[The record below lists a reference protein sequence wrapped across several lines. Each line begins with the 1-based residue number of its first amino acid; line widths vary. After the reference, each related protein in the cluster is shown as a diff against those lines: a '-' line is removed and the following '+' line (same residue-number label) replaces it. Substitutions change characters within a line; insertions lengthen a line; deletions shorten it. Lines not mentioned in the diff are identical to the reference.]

1 VYVKYAFLKI
11 RRKLM
16 KILVINCGSSS
27 LKYQLFDM
35 TDESVL
41 CKGLVERIGIEGSK
55 LTHKVG
61 NEKLVVEEAM
71 KDHTAAIKHVFDAL
85 VHEKFGV
92 VKSLD
97 EVNAIG
103 HRVLHGGDKL
113 TASTIIDENVKAKV
127 REFIKFGPLHNPA
140 NLMGIEACESLV
152 PGKQNVAVFDTAFH
166 QTMPARTFMY
176 AIPYEY
182 YEDYR
187 LRKFGFHG
195 TSHRYVTLRTA
206 ELLKTDKKNLN
217 IITVHLGNGSSI
229 AAIKNGECYDT
240 TMGLTPLEGL
250 VMGTRSGDLD
260 PTVMTFLMNE
270 KGYSADEMNQI
281 LNKKSG
287 VLGVSGL
294 SSDFR
299 DLEEAAEKGNERAQ
313 LALDMFI
320 TRVRRYVGGFMAELG
335 HVDAISFAGG
345 IGENSASMRKLILEN
360 MEEYGII
367 IDDAKNDTREEA
379 VISAD
384 NSRVKVLVVP
394 TNEELMIARDTMNL
408 VK

>member
-1 VYVKYAFLKI
+1 
-11 RRKLM
+11 M
-16 KILVINCGSSS
+16 KVLVINCGSSS

-55 LTHKVG
+55 LTHKVNG
-61 NEKLVVEEAM
+61 EKLVVEEPM
-71 KDHTAAIKHVFDAL
+71 KDHTEAINHVFDAL
-85 VHEKFGV
+85 LDEKYGV
-92 VKSLD
+92 IKSLD
-97 EVNAIG
+97 EVSAIG

-113 TASTIIDENVKAKV
+113 TESCIIDDKVKDKI

-140 NLMGIEACESLV
+140 NLMGIEACEKLA
-152 PGKQNVAVFDTAFH
+152 PGKKNIAVFDTAFH
-166 QTMPARTFMY
+166 QTMPAKTYMY

-195 TSHRYVTLRTA
+195 TSHRYITLRTQQ
-206 ELLKTDKKNLN
+206 LLGKEDIN

-229 AAIKNGECYDT
+229 AAVKNGKCYDT
-240 TMGLTPLEGL
+240 SMGLTPLEGL
-250 VMGTRSGDLD
+250 LMGTRSGDLD

-287 VLGVSGL
+287 VLGVSGI

-299 DLEEAAEKGNERAQ
+299 DLEEEAEKGNDRAQ

-320 TRVRRYVGGFMAELG
+320 ERVKRYIGGYMAELG
-335 HVDAISFAGG
+335 HVDAICFAGG
-345 IGENSASMRKLILEN
+345 IGENSSSMRKDILDTF
-360 MEEYGII
+360 EELGVKL
-367 IDDAKNDTREEA
+367 DLEKNNTREEA
-379 VISAD
+379 LISAD
-384 NSRVKVLVVP
+384 DSKVKVYVVP
-394 TNEELMIARDTMNL
+394 TNEELMIARDTL
-408 VK
+408 DLAK

>member
-1 VYVKYAFLKI
+1 
-11 RRKLM
+11 M
-16 KILVINCGSSS
+16 KVLVINCGSSS

-55 LTHKVG
+55 LTHKVNG
-61 NEKLVVEEAM
+61 EKLVVEEPM
-71 KDHTAAIKHVFDAL
+71 KDHTEAINHVFDAL
-85 VHEKFGV
+85 LDEKYGV
-92 VKSLD
+92 IKSLD
-97 EVNAIG
+97 EVSAIG

-113 TASTIIDENVKAKV
+113 TESCIIDEKVKDKI

-140 NLMGIEACESLV
+140 NLMGIEACEKLA
-152 PGKQNVAVFDTAFH
+152 PGKKNIAVFDTAFH
-166 QTMPARTFMY
+166 QTMPAKTFMY

-195 TSHRYVTLRTA
+195 TSHRYITLRTQQ
-206 ELLKTDKKNLN
+206 LLGKEDIN

-229 AAIKNGECYDT
+229 AAVKNGKCYDT
-240 TMGLTPLEGL
+240 SMGLTPLEGL
-250 VMGTRSGDLD
+250 LMGTRSGDLD

-287 VLGVSGL
+287 VLGVSGI

-299 DLEEAAEKGNERAQ
+299 DLEEEAEKGNDRAQ

-320 TRVRRYVGGFMAELG
+320 ERVKRYIGGYMAELG
-335 HVDAISFAGG
+335 HVDAICFAGG
-345 IGENSASMRKLILEN
+345 IGENSSSMRKDILDTF
-360 MEEYGII
+360 EELGVKL
-367 IDDAKNDTREEA
+367 DLEKNNTREEA
-379 VISAD
+379 LISAD
-384 NSRVKVLVVP
+384 DSKVKVYVVP
-394 TNEELMIARDTMNL
+394 TNEELMIARDTL
-408 VK
+408 DLAK

>member
-1 VYVKYAFLKI
+1 
-11 RRKLM
+11 M
-16 KILVINCGSSS
+16 KVLVINCGSSS

-55 LTHKVG
+55 LTHKVNG
-61 NEKLVVEEAM
+61 EKLVVEEPM
-71 KDHTAAIKHVFDAL
+71 KDHTEAINHVFDAL
-85 VHEKFGV
+85 LDEKYGV
-92 VKSLD
+92 IKNLD
-97 EVNAIG
+97 EVSAIG

-113 TASTIIDENVKAKV
+113 TESCIIDDKVKDKI

-140 NLMGIEACESLV
+140 NLMGIEACEKLA
-152 PGKQNVAVFDTAFH
+152 PGKKNIAVFDTAFH
-166 QTMPARTFMY
+166 QTMPAKTFMY

-195 TSHRYVTLRTA
+195 TSHRYITLRTQQ
-206 ELLKTDKKNLN
+206 LLGKEDIN

-229 AAIKNGECYDT
+229 AAVKNGKCYDT
-240 TMGLTPLEGL
+240 SMGLTPLEGL
-250 VMGTRSGDLD
+250 LMGTRSGDLD

-287 VLGVSGL
+287 VLGVSGI

-299 DLEEAAEKGNERAQ
+299 DLEEEAEKGNDRAQ

-320 TRVRRYVGGFMAELG
+320 ERVKRYIGGYMAELG
-335 HVDAISFAGG
+335 HVDAICFAGG
-345 IGENSASMRKLILEN
+345 IGENSSSMRKDILDTF
-360 MEEYGII
+360 EELGVKL
-367 IDDAKNDTREEA
+367 DLEKNNTREEA
-379 VISAD
+379 LISAD
-384 NSRVKVLVVP
+384 DSKVKVYVVP
-394 TNEELMIARDTMNL
+394 TNEELMIARDTL
-408 VK
+408 ELAK

>member
-1 VYVKYAFLKI
+1 
-11 RRKLM
+11 M

-61 NEKLVVEEAM
+61 SEKLVVEEAM

-85 VHEKFGV
+85 VDEKYGV

-113 TASTIIDENVKAKV
+113 TASCIIDENVKAKV
-127 REFIKFGPLHNPA
+127 KEFIKFGPLHNPA

-152 PGKQNVAVFDTAFH
+152 PGKKNIAVFDTAFH

>member
-1 VYVKYAFLKI
+1 
-11 RRKLM
+11 M
-16 KILVINCGSSS
+16 KVLVINCGSSS

-55 LTHKVG
+55 LTHKVNG
-61 NEKLVVEEAM
+61 EKLVVEEPM
-71 KDHTAAIKHVFDAL
+71 KDHTEAINHVFDAL
-85 VHEKFGV
+85 LDEKYGV
-92 VKSLD
+92 IKSLD
-97 EVNAIG
+97 EVSAIG

-113 TASTIIDENVKAKV
+113 TESCIIDDKVKDKI

-140 NLMGIEACESLV
+140 NLMGIEACEKLA
-152 PGKQNVAVFDTAFH
+152 PGKKNIAVFDTAFH
-166 QTMPARTFMY
+166 QTMPAKTYMY

-195 TSHRYVTLRTA
+195 TSHRYITLRTQQ
-206 ELLKTDKKNLN
+206 LLDKEDIN

-229 AAIKNGECYDT
+229 AAVKDGKCYDT
-240 TMGLTPLEGL
+240 SMGLTPLEGL
-250 VMGTRSGDLD
+250 LMGTRSGDLD

-287 VLGVSGL
+287 VLGVSGI

-299 DLEEAAEKGNERAQ
+299 DLEEEAKKGNDRAQ

-320 TRVRRYVGGFMAELG
+320 ERVKRYIGGYMAELG
-335 HVDAISFAGG
+335 HVDAICFAGG
-345 IGENSASMRKLILEN
+345 IGENSSSMRKDILDTF
-360 MEEYGII
+360 EELGVKL
-367 IDDAKNDTREEA
+367 DLEKNNTREEA
-379 VISAD
+379 LISAD
-384 NSRVKVLVVP
+384 DSKVKVYVVP
-394 TNEELMIARDTMNL
+394 TNEELMIARDTL
-408 VK
+408 DLAK

>member
-1 VYVKYAFLKI
+1 
-11 RRKLM
+11 M
-16 KILVINCGSSS
+16 KVLVINCGSSS

-55 LTHKVG
+55 LTHKVNG
-61 NEKLVVEEAM
+61 EKLVVEEPM
-71 KDHTAAIKHVFDAL
+71 KDHTEAINHVFDAL
-85 VHEKFGV
+85 LDEKYGV
-92 VKSLD
+92 IKSLD
-97 EVNAIG
+97 EVSAIG

-113 TASTIIDENVKAKV
+113 TESCIIDEKVKDKI

-140 NLMGIEACESLV
+140 NLMGIEACEKLA
-152 PGKQNVAVFDTAFH
+152 PGKKNIAVFDTAFH
-166 QTMPARTFMY
+166 QTMPAKTFMY

-195 TSHRYVTLRTA
+195 TSHRYITLRTQQ
-206 ELLKTDKKNLN
+206 LLGKEDIN

-229 AAIKNGECYDT
+229 AAVKDGKCYDT
-240 TMGLTPLEGL
+240 SMGLTPLEGL
-250 VMGTRSGDLD
+250 LMGTRSGDLD

-287 VLGVSGL
+287 VLGVSGI

-299 DLEEAAEKGNERAQ
+299 DLEEEAEKGNDRAQ

-320 TRVRRYVGGFMAELG
+320 ERVKRYIGGYMAELG
-335 HVDAISFAGG
+335 HVDAICFAGG
-345 IGENSASMRKLILEN
+345 IGENSSSMRKDILDTF
-360 MEEYGII
+360 EELGVKL
-367 IDDAKNDTREEA
+367 DLEKNNTREEA
-379 VISAD
+379 LISAD
-384 NSRVKVLVVP
+384 DSKVKVYVVP
-394 TNEELMIARDTMNL
+394 TNEELMIARDTL
-408 VK
+408 DLAK

>member
-1 VYVKYAFLKI
+1 
-11 RRKLM
+11 M
-16 KILVINCGSSS
+16 KVLVINCGSSS

-55 LTHKVG
+55 LTHKVNG
-61 NEKLVVEEAM
+61 EKLVVEEPM
-71 KDHTAAIKHVFDAL
+71 KDHTEAINHVFDSL
-85 VHEKFGV
+85 LDEKYGV
-92 VKSLD
+92 IKSLD
-97 EVNAIG
+97 EVSAIG

-113 TASTIIDENVKAKV
+113 TESCIIDDKVKDKI

-140 NLMGIEACESLV
+140 NLMGIEACEKLA
-152 PGKQNVAVFDTAFH
+152 PGKKNIAVFDTAFH
-166 QTMPARTFMY
+166 QTMPAKTFMY

-195 TSHRYVTLRTA
+195 TSHRYITLRTQQ
-206 ELLKTDKKNLN
+206 LLDKEDIN

-229 AAIKNGECYDT
+229 AAVKDGKCYDT
-240 TMGLTPLEGL
+240 SMGLTPLEGL
-250 VMGTRSGDLD
+250 LMGTRSGDLD

-287 VLGVSGL
+287 VLGVSGI

-299 DLEEAAEKGNERAQ
+299 DLEEEAEKGNDRAQ

-320 TRVRRYVGGFMAELG
+320 ERVKRYIGGYMAELG
-335 HVDAISFAGG
+335 HVDAICFAGG
-345 IGENSASMRKLILEN
+345 IGENSSSMRKDILN
-360 MEEYGII
+360 TFEELGVKL
-367 IDDAKNDTREEA
+367 DLEKNNTREEA
-379 VISAD
+379 LISAD
-384 NSRVKVLVVP
+384 DSKVKVYVVP
-394 TNEELMIARDTMNL
+394 TNEELMIARDTL
-408 VK
+408 DLAK

>member
-1 VYVKYAFLKI
+1 
-11 RRKLM
+11 M
-16 KILVINCGSSS
+16 KVLVINCGSSS

-55 LTHKVG
+55 LTHKVNG
-61 NEKLVVEEAM
+61 GKLVVEEPM
-71 KDHTAAIKHVFDAL
+71 KDHTEAINHVFDAL
-85 VHEKFGV
+85 LDEKYGV
-92 VKSLD
+92 IKSLD
-97 EVNAIG
+97 EVSAIG

-113 TASTIIDENVKAKV
+113 TESCIIDDKVKDKI

-140 NLMGIEACESLV
+140 NLMGIEACEKLA
-152 PGKQNVAVFDTAFH
+152 PGKKNIAVFDTAFH
-166 QTMPARTFMY
+166 QTMPAKTFMY

-195 TSHRYVTLRTA
+195 TSHRYITLRTQQ
-206 ELLKTDKKNLN
+206 LLGKEDIN

-229 AAIKNGECYDT
+229 AAVKNGKCYDT
-240 TMGLTPLEGL
+240 SMGLTPLEGL
-250 VMGTRSGDLD
+250 LMGTRSGDLD

-287 VLGVSGL
+287 VLGVSGI

-299 DLEEAAEKGNERAQ
+299 DLEEEAEKGNDRAQ

-320 TRVRRYVGGFMAELG
+320 ERVKRYIGGYMAELG
-335 HVDAISFAGG
+335 HVDAICFAGG
-345 IGENSASMRKLILEN
+345 IGENSSSMRKDILDTF
-360 MEEYGII
+360 EELGVKL
-367 IDDAKNDTREEA
+367 DLEKNNTREEA
-379 VISAD
+379 LISAD
-384 NSRVKVLVVP
+384 DSKVKVYVVP
-394 TNEELMIARDTMNL
+394 TNEELMIARDTL
-408 VK
+408 ELAK

>member
-1 VYVKYAFLKI
+1 
-11 RRKLM
+11 M
-16 KILVINCGSSS
+16 KVLVINCGSSS

-55 LTHKVG
+55 LTHKVNG
-61 NEKLVVEEAM
+61 EKLVVEEPM
-71 KDHTAAIKHVFDAL
+71 KDHTEAINHVFDAL
-85 VHEKFGV
+85 LDKKYGV
-92 VKSLD
+92 IKSLD
-97 EVNAIG
+97 EVSAIG

-113 TASTIIDENVKAKV
+113 TESCIIDDKVKDKI

-140 NLMGIEACESLV
+140 NLMGIEACEKLA
-152 PGKQNVAVFDTAFH
+152 PGKKNIAVFDTAFH
-166 QTMPARTFMY
+166 QTMPAKTFMY

-195 TSHRYVTLRTA
+195 TSHRYITLRTQQ
-206 ELLKTDKKNLN
+206 LLGKEDIN

-229 AAIKNGECYDT
+229 AAVKNGKCYDT
-240 TMGLTPLEGL
+240 SMGLTPLEGL
-250 VMGTRSGDLD
+250 LMGTRSGDLD

-287 VLGVSGL
+287 VLGVSGI

-299 DLEEAAEKGNERAQ
+299 DLEEEAEKGNDRAQ

-320 TRVRRYVGGFMAELG
+320 ERVKRYIGGYMAELG
-335 HVDAISFAGG
+335 HVDAICFAGG
-345 IGENSASMRKLILEN
+345 IGENSSSMRKDILDTF
-360 MEEYGII
+360 EELGVKLNLE
-367 IDDAKNDTREEA
+367 KNNTREEA
-379 VISAD
+379 LISAD
-384 NSRVKVLVVP
+384 DSKVKVYVVP
-394 TNEELMIARDTMNL
+394 TNEELMIARDTL
-408 VK
+408 ELAK

>member
-1 VYVKYAFLKI
+1 
-11 RRKLM
+11 M
-16 KILVINCGSSS
+16 KVLVINCGSSS

-55 LTHKVG
+55 LTHKVNG
-61 NEKLVVEEAM
+61 EKLVVEEPM
-71 KDHTAAIKHVFDAL
+71 KDHTEAINHVFDAL
-85 VHEKFGV
+85 LDEKYGV
-92 VKSLD
+92 IKSLD
-97 EVNAIG
+97 EVSAIG

-113 TASTIIDENVKAKV
+113 TESCIIDDKVKDKI

-140 NLMGIEACESLV
+140 NLMGIEACEKLA
-152 PGKQNVAVFDTAFH
+152 PGKKNIAVFDTAFH
-166 QTMPARTFMY
+166 QTMPAKTFMY
-176 AIPYEY
+176 AIPYKY

-195 TSHRYVTLRTA
+195 TSHRYITLRTQQ
-206 ELLKTDKKNLN
+206 LLDKEDIN

-229 AAIKNGECYDT
+229 AAVKDGKCYDT
-240 TMGLTPLEGL
+240 SMGLTPLEGL
-250 VMGTRSGDLD
+250 LMGTRSGDLD

-287 VLGVSGL
+287 VLGVSGI

-299 DLEEAAEKGNERAQ
+299 DLEEEAEKGNDRAQ

-320 TRVRRYVGGFMAELG
+320 ERVKRYIGGYMAELG
-335 HVDAISFAGG
+335 HVDAICFAGG
-345 IGENSASMRKLILEN
+345 IGENSSSMRKDILN
-360 MEEYGII
+360 TFEELGVKL
-367 IDDAKNDTREEA
+367 DLEKNNTREEA
-379 VISAD
+379 LISAD
-384 NSRVKVLVVP
+384 DSKVKVYVVP
-394 TNEELMIARDTMNL
+394 TNEELMIARDTL
-408 VK
+408 DLAK

>member
-1 VYVKYAFLKI
+1 
-11 RRKLM
+11 M
-16 KILVINCGSSS
+16 KVLVINCGSSS

-55 LTHKVG
+55 LTHKVNG
-61 NEKLVVEEAM
+61 EKLVVEEPM
-71 KDHTAAIKHVFDAL
+71 KDHTESINHVFDAL
-85 VHEKFGV
+85 LDEKYGV
-92 VKSLD
+92 IKSLD
-97 EVNAIG
+97 EVSAIG

-113 TASTIIDENVKAKV
+113 TESCIIDDKVKDKI

-140 NLMGIEACESLV
+140 NLMGIEACEKLA
-152 PGKQNVAVFDTAFH
+152 PGKKNIAVFDTAFH
-166 QTMPARTFMY
+166 QTMPAKTFMY

-195 TSHRYVTLRTA
+195 TSHRYITLRTQQ
-206 ELLKTDKKNLN
+206 LLDKEDIN

-229 AAIKNGECYDT
+229 AAVKDGKCYDT
-240 TMGLTPLEGL
+240 SMGLTPLEGL
-250 VMGTRSGDLD
+250 LMGTRSGDLD

-287 VLGVSGL
+287 VLGVSGI

-299 DLEEAAEKGNERAQ
+299 DLEEEAEKGNDRAQ

-320 TRVRRYVGGFMAELG
+320 ERVKRYIGGYMAELG
-335 HVDAISFAGG
+335 HVDAICFAGG
-345 IGENSASMRKLILEN
+345 IGENSSSMRKDILDTF
-360 MEEYGII
+360 EELGVKL
-367 IDDAKNDTREEA
+367 DLEKNNTREEA
-379 VISAD
+379 LISAD
-384 NSRVKVLVVP
+384 DSKVKVYVVP
-394 TNEELMIARDTMNL
+394 TNEELMIARDTL
-408 VK
+408 DLAK

>member
-1 VYVKYAFLKI
+1 MYVKYAFLKI

-61 NEKLVVEEAM
+61 SEKLVVEEAM

-113 TASTIIDENVKAKV
+113 TASCIIDENVKAKV
-127 REFIKFGPLHNPA
+127 KEFIKFGPLHNPA

-206 ELLKTDKKNLN
+206 ELLNTDKKNLN

-384 NSRVKVLVVP
+384 NSRVKVLIVP

>member
-1 VYVKYAFLKI
+1 
-11 RRKLM
+11 M
-16 KILVINCGSSS
+16 KVLVINCGSSS

-55 LTHKVG
+55 LTHKVNG
-61 NEKLVVEEAM
+61 EKLVVEEPM
-71 KDHTAAIKHVFDAL
+71 KDHTEAINHVFDAL
-85 VHEKFGV
+85 LDEKYGV
-92 VKSLD
+92 IKSLD
-97 EVNAIG
+97 EVSAIG

-113 TASTIIDENVKAKV
+113 TESCIIDEKVKDKI

-140 NLMGIEACESLV
+140 NLMGIEACEKLA
-152 PGKQNVAVFDTAFH
+152 PGKKNIAVFDTAFH
-166 QTMPARTFMY
+166 QTMPAKTFMY

-195 TSHRYVTLRTA
+195 TSHRYITLRTQQ
-206 ELLKTDKKNLN
+206 LLGKEDIN

-229 AAIKNGECYDT
+229 AAVKDGKCYDT
-240 TMGLTPLEGL
+240 SMGLTPLEGL
-250 VMGTRSGDLD
+250 LMGTRSGDLD

-287 VLGVSGL
+287 VLGVSGI

-299 DLEEAAEKGNERAQ
+299 DLEEEAEKGNDRAQ

-320 TRVRRYVGGFMAELG
+320 ERVKRYIGGYMAELG
-335 HVDAISFAGG
+335 HVDAICFAGG
-345 IGENSASMRKLILEN
+345 IGENSSSMRKDILDTF
-360 MEEYGII
+360 EELGVKL
-367 IDDAKNDTREEA
+367 DLEKNNTREEA
-379 VISAD
+379 LISSD
-384 NSRVKVLVVP
+384 DSKVKVYVVP
-394 TNEELMIARDTMNL
+394 TNEELMIARDTL
-408 VK
+408 DLAK

>member
-1 VYVKYAFLKI
+1 
-11 RRKLM
+11 M
-16 KILVINCGSSS
+16 KVLVINCGSSS

-55 LTHKVG
+55 LTHKVNG
-61 NEKLVVEEAM
+61 EKLVVEEPM
-71 KDHTAAIKHVFDAL
+71 KDHTEAINHVFDAL
-85 VHEKFGV
+85 LDEKYGV
-92 VKSLD
+92 IKSLD
-97 EVNAIG
+97 EVSAIG

-113 TASTIIDENVKAKV
+113 TESCIIDDKVKDKI

-140 NLMGIEACESLV
+140 NLMGIEACEKLA
-152 PGKQNVAVFDTAFH
+152 PGKKNIAVFDTAFH
-166 QTMPARTFMY
+166 QTMPAKTYMY

-195 TSHRYVTLRTA
+195 TSHRYITLRTQQ
-206 ELLKTDKKNLN
+206 LLDKEDIN

-229 AAIKNGECYDT
+229 AAVKDGRCYDT
-240 TMGLTPLEGL
+240 SMGLTPLEGL
-250 VMGTRSGDLD
+250 LMGTRSGDLD

-287 VLGVSGL
+287 VLGVSGI

-299 DLEEAAEKGNERAQ
+299 DLEEEAEKGNDRAQ

-320 TRVRRYVGGFMAELG
+320 ERVKRYIGGYMAELG
-335 HVDAISFAGG
+335 HVDAICFAGG
-345 IGENSASMRKLILEN
+345 IGENSSSMRKDILDTF
-360 MEEYGII
+360 EELGVKL
-367 IDDAKNDTREEA
+367 DLEKNNTREEA
-379 VISAD
+379 LISAD
-384 NSRVKVLVVP
+384 DSKVKVYVVP
-394 TNEELMIARDTMNL
+394 TNEELMIARDTL
-408 VK
+408 DLAK

>member
-1 VYVKYAFLKI
+1 
-11 RRKLM
+11 M
-16 KILVINCGSSS
+16 KVLVINCGSSS

-55 LTHKVG
+55 LTHKVNG
-61 NEKLVVEEAM
+61 EKLVVEEPM
-71 KDHTAAIKHVFDAL
+71 KDHTEAINHVFDAL
-85 VHEKFGV
+85 LDEKYGV
-92 VKSLD
+92 IKSLD
-97 EVNAIG
+97 EVSAIG

-113 TASTIIDENVKAKV
+113 TESCIIDEKVKDKI

-140 NLMGIEACESLV
+140 NLMGIEACEKLA
-152 PGKQNVAVFDTAFH
+152 PGKKNIAVFDTAFH
-166 QTMPARTFMY
+166 QTMPAKTFMY

-195 TSHRYVTLRTA
+195 TSHRYITLRTQQ
-206 ELLKTDKKNLN
+206 LLDKEDIN

-229 AAIKNGECYDT
+229 AAVKDGKCYDT
-240 TMGLTPLEGL
+240 SMGLTPLEGL
-250 VMGTRSGDLD
+250 LMGTRSGDLD

-287 VLGVSGL
+287 VLGVSGI

-299 DLEEAAEKGNERAQ
+299 DLEEEAEKGNDRAQ

-320 TRVRRYVGGFMAELG
+320 ERVKRYIGGYMAELG
-335 HVDAISFAGG
+335 HVDAICFAGG
-345 IGENSASMRKLILEN
+345 IGENSSSMRKDILN
-360 MEEYGII
+360 TFEELGVKL
-367 IDDAKNDTREEA
+367 DLEKNNTREEA
-379 VISAD
+379 LISAD
-384 NSRVKVLVVP
+384 DSKVKVYVVP
-394 TNEELMIARDTMNL
+394 TNEELMIARDTL
-408 VK
+408 DLAK

>member
-1 VYVKYAFLKI
+1 
-11 RRKLM
+11 M

-55 LTHKVG
+55 LTHKVRS
-61 NEKLVVEEAM
+61 EKLVVEEAM
-71 KDHTAAIKHVFDAL
+71 KDHTAAIKHVFDL

>member
-1 VYVKYAFLKI
+1 
-11 RRKLM
+11 M
-16 KILVINCGSSS
+16 KVLVINCGSSS

-55 LTHKVG
+55 LTHKVNG
-61 NEKLVVEEAM
+61 EKLVVEEPM
-71 KDHTAAIKHVFDAL
+71 KDHTEAINHVFDAL
-85 VHEKFGV
+85 LDEKYGV
-92 VKSLD
+92 IKSLD
-97 EVNAIG
+97 EVSAIG

-113 TASTIIDENVKAKV
+113 TESCIIDDKVKDKI

-140 NLMGIEACESLV
+140 NLMGIEACEKLA
-152 PGKQNVAVFDTAFH
+152 PGKKNIAVFDTAFH
-166 QTMPARTFMY
+166 QTMPGKTFMY

-195 TSHRYVTLRTA
+195 TSHRYITLRTQQ
-206 ELLKTDKKNLN
+206 LLGKEDIN

-229 AAIKNGECYDT
+229 AAVKNGKCYDT
-240 TMGLTPLEGL
+240 SMGLTPLEGL
-250 VMGTRSGDLD
+250 LMGTRSGDLD

-287 VLGVSGL
+287 VLGVSGI

-299 DLEEAAEKGNERAQ
+299 DLEEEAEKGNDRAQ

-320 TRVRRYVGGFMAELG
+320 ERVKRYIGGYMAELG
-335 HVDAISFAGG
+335 HVDAICFAGG
-345 IGENSASMRKLILEN
+345 IGENSSSMRKDILDTF
-360 MEEYGII
+360 EELGVKL
-367 IDDAKNDTREEA
+367 DLETNNTREEA
-379 VISAD
+379 LISAD
-384 NSRVKVLVVP
+384 DSKVKVYVVP
-394 TNEELMIARDTMNL
+394 TNEELMIARDTL
-408 VK
+408 ELAK

>member
-1 VYVKYAFLKI
+1 
-11 RRKLM
+11 M
-16 KILVINCGSSS
+16 KVLVINCGSSS

-55 LTHKVG
+55 LTHKVNG
-61 NEKLVVEEAM
+61 EKLVVEEPM
-71 KDHTAAIKHVFDAL
+71 KDHTEAINHVFDAL
-85 VHEKFGV
+85 LDEKYGV
-92 VKSLD
+92 IKSLD
-97 EVNAIG
+97 EVSAIG

-113 TASTIIDENVKAKV
+113 TESCIIDDKVKDKI

-140 NLMGIEACESLV
+140 NLMGIEACEKLA
-152 PGKQNVAVFDTAFH
+152 PGKKNIAVFDTAFH
-166 QTMPARTFMY
+166 QTMPAKTFMY

-195 TSHRYVTLRTA
+195 TSHRYITLRTQQ
-206 ELLKTDKKNLN
+206 LLGKEEIN

-229 AAIKNGECYDT
+229 AAVKNGKCYDT
-240 TMGLTPLEGL
+240 SMGLTPLEGL
-250 VMGTRSGDLD
+250 LMGTRSGDLD

-287 VLGVSGL
+287 VLGVSGI

-299 DLEEAAEKGNERAQ
+299 DLEEEAEKGNDRAQ

-320 TRVRRYVGGFMAELG
+320 ERVKRYIGGYMAELG
-335 HVDAISFAGG
+335 HVDAICFAGG
-345 IGENSASMRKLILEN
+345 IGENSSSMRKDILDTF
-360 MEEYGII
+360 EELGVKL
-367 IDDAKNDTREEA
+367 DLEKNNTREEA
-379 VISAD
+379 LISAD
-384 NSRVKVLVVP
+384 DSKVKVYVVP
-394 TNEELMIARDTMNL
+394 TNEELMIARDTL
-408 VK
+408 E

>member
-1 VYVKYAFLKI
+1 
-11 RRKLM
+11 M
-16 KILVINCGSSS
+16 KVLVINCGSSS

-55 LTHKVG
+55 LTHKVNG
-61 NEKLVVEEAM
+61 EKLVVEEPM
-71 KDHTAAIKHVFDAL
+71 KDHTEAINHVFDAL
-85 VHEKFGV
+85 LDEKYGV
-92 VKSLD
+92 IKSLD
-97 EVNAIG
+97 EVSAIG

-113 TASTIIDENVKAKV
+113 TESCIIDDKVKDKI

-140 NLMGIEACESLV
+140 NLMGIEACEKLA
-152 PGKQNVAVFDTAFH
+152 PGKKNIAVFDTAFH
-166 QTMPARTFMY
+166 QTMPAKTFMY

-195 TSHRYVTLRTA
+195 TSHRYITLRTQQ
-206 ELLKTDKKNLN
+206 LLDKEDIN

-229 AAIKNGECYDT
+229 AAVKDGKCYDT
-240 TMGLTPLEGL
+240 SMGLTPLEGL
-250 VMGTRSGDLD
+250 LMGTRSGDLD

-287 VLGVSGL
+287 VLGVSGI

-299 DLEEAAEKGNERAQ
+299 DLEEEAEKGNDRAQ

-320 TRVRRYVGGFMAELG
+320 ERVKRYIGGYMAELG
-335 HVDAISFAGG
+335 HVDAICFAGG
-345 IGENSASMRKLILEN
+345 IGENSSSMRKEILN
-360 MEEYGII
+360 TFEELGVKL
-367 IDDAKNDTREEA
+367 DLEKNNTREEA
-379 VISAD
+379 LISAD
-384 NSRVKVLVVP
+384 DSKVKVYVVP
-394 TNEELMIARDTMNL
+394 TNEELMIARDTL
-408 VK
+408 DLAK

>member
-1 VYVKYAFLKI
+1 
-11 RRKLM
+11 
-16 KILVINCGSSS
+16 LVINCGSSS

-55 LTHKVG
+55 LTHKVNG
-61 NEKLVVEEAM
+61 EKLVVEEPM
-71 KDHTAAIKHVFDAL
+71 KDHTEAINHVFDAL
-85 VHEKFGV
+85 LDEKYGV
-92 VKSLD
+92 IKSLD
-97 EVNAIG
+97 EVSAIG

-113 TASTIIDENVKAKV
+113 TESCIIDDKVKDKI

-140 NLMGIEACESLV
+140 NLMGIEACEKLA
-152 PGKQNVAVFDTAFH
+152 PGKKNIAVFDTAFH
-166 QTMPARTFMY
+166 QTMPAKTFMY

-182 YEDYR
+182 HEDYR

-195 TSHRYVTLRTA
+195 TSHRYITLRTQQ
-206 ELLKTDKKNLN
+206 LLGKEDIN

-229 AAIKNGECYDT
+229 AAVKNGKCYDT
-240 TMGLTPLEGL
+240 SMGLTPLEGL
-250 VMGTRSGDLD
+250 LMGTRSGDLD

-287 VLGVSGL
+287 VLGVSGI

-299 DLEEAAEKGNERAQ
+299 DLEEEAEKGNDRAQ

-320 TRVRRYVGGFMAELG
+320 ERVKRYIGGYMAELG
-335 HVDAISFAGG
+335 HVDAICFAGG
-345 IGENSASMRKLILEN
+345 IGENSSSMRKDILDTF
-360 MEEYGII
+360 EELGVKL
-367 IDDAKNDTREEA
+367 DLEKNNTREEA
-379 VISAD
+379 LISAD
-384 NSRVKVLVVP
+384 DSKVKVYVVP
-394 TNEELMIARDTMNL
+394 TNEELMIARDTL
-408 VK
+408 ELAK

>member
-1 VYVKYAFLKI
+1 
-11 RRKLM
+11 M
-16 KILVINCGSSS
+16 KVLVINCGSSS

-55 LTHKVG
+55 LTHKVNG
-61 NEKLVVEEAM
+61 EKLVVEEPM
-71 KDHTAAIKHVFDAL
+71 KDHTEAINHVFDAL
-85 VHEKFGV
+85 LDEKYGV
-92 VKSLD
+92 IKSLD
-97 EVNAIG
+97 EVSAIG

-113 TASTIIDENVKAKV
+113 TESCIIDEKVKDKI

-140 NLMGIEACESLV
+140 NLMGIEACEKLA
-152 PGKQNVAVFDTAFH
+152 PGKKNIAVFDTAFH
-166 QTMPARTFMY
+166 QTMPAKTFMY

-195 TSHRYVTLRTA
+195 TSHRYITLRTQQ
-206 ELLKTDKKNLN
+206 LLGKEDIN

-229 AAIKNGECYDT
+229 AAVKDGKCYDT
-240 TMGLTPLEGL
+240 SMGLTPLEGL
-250 VMGTRSGDLD
+250 LMGTRSGDLD

-287 VLGVSGL
+287 VLGVSGI

-299 DLEEAAEKGNERAQ
+299 DLEEEAEKGNDRAQ

-320 TRVRRYVGGFMAELG
+320 ERVKRYIGGYMAELG
-335 HVDAISFAGG
+335 HVDAICFAGG
-345 IGENSASMRKLILEN
+345 IGENSSSMRKDILN
-360 MEEYGII
+360 TFEELGVKL
-367 IDDAKNDTREEA
+367 DLEKNNTREEA
-379 VISAD
+379 LISAD
-384 NSRVKVLVVP
+384 DSKVKVYVVP
-394 TNEELMIARDTMNL
+394 TNEELMIARDTL
-408 VK
+408 DLAK

>member
-1 VYVKYAFLKI
+1 
-11 RRKLM
+11 M
-16 KILVINCGSSS
+16 KVLVINCGSSS

-55 LTHKVG
+55 LTHKVNG
-61 NEKLVVEEAM
+61 EKLVVEEPM
-71 KDHTAAIKHVFDAL
+71 KDHTEAINHVFDAL
-85 VHEKFGV
+85 LDEKYGV
-92 VKSLD
+92 IKSLD
-97 EVNAIG
+97 EVSASG

-113 TASTIIDENVKAKV
+113 TESCIIDDKVKDKI

-140 NLMGIEACESLV
+140 NLMGIEACEKLA
-152 PGKQNVAVFDTAFH
+152 PGKKNIAVFDTAFH
-166 QTMPARTFMY
+166 QTMPAKTYMY

-195 TSHRYVTLRTA
+195 TSHRYITLRTQQ
-206 ELLKTDKKNLN
+206 LLGKDDIN

-229 AAIKNGECYDT
+229 AAVKNGKCYDT
-240 TMGLTPLEGL
+240 SMGLTPLEGL
-250 VMGTRSGDLD
+250 LMGTRSGDLD

-287 VLGVSGL
+287 VLGVSGI

-299 DLEEAAEKGNERAQ
+299 DLEEEAEKGNDRAQ

-320 TRVRRYVGGFMAELG
+320 ERVKRYIGGYMAELG
-335 HVDAISFAGG
+335 HVDAICFAGG
-345 IGENSASMRKLILEN
+345 IGENSSSMRKDILDTF
-360 MEEYGII
+360 EELGVKL
-367 IDDAKNDTREEA
+367 DLEKNNTREEA
-379 VISAD
+379 LISAD
-384 NSRVKVLVVP
+384 DSKVKVYVVP
-394 TNEELMIARDTMNL
+394 TNEELMIARDTL
-408 VK
+408 DLAK

>member
-1 VYVKYAFLKI
+1 
-11 RRKLM
+11 M
-16 KILVINCGSSS
+16 KVLVINCGSSS

-55 LTHKVG
+55 LTHKVNG
-61 NEKLVVEEAM
+61 GKLVVEEPM
-71 KDHTAAIKHVFDAL
+71 KDHTEAINHVFDAL
-85 VHEKFGV
+85 LDEKYGV
-92 VKSLD
+92 IKSLD
-97 EVNAIG
+97 EVSAIG

-113 TASTIIDENVKAKV
+113 TESCIIDEKVKDKI

-140 NLMGIEACESLV
+140 NLMGIEACEKLA
-152 PGKQNVAVFDTAFH
+152 PGKKNIAVFDTAFH
-166 QTMPARTFMY
+166 QTMPAKTYMY

-182 YEDYR
+182 YENYR

-195 TSHRYVTLRTA
+195 TSHRYITLRTQQ
-206 ELLKTDKKNLN
+206 LLDKEDIN

-229 AAIKNGECYDT
+229 AAVKDGKCYDT
-240 TMGLTPLEGL
+240 SMGLTPLEGL
-250 VMGTRSGDLD
+250 LMGTRSGDLD

-287 VLGVSGL
+287 VLGVSGI

-299 DLEEAAEKGNERAQ
+299 DLEEEAEKGNDRAQ

-320 TRVRRYVGGFMAELG
+320 ERVKRYIGGYMAELG
-335 HVDAISFAGG
+335 HVDAICFAGG
-345 IGENSASMRKLILEN
+345 IGENSSSMRKDILDTF
-360 MEEYGII
+360 EELGVKL
-367 IDDAKNDTREEA
+367 DLEKNNTREEA
-379 VISAD
+379 LISAD
-384 NSRVKVLVVP
+384 DSKVKVYVVP
-394 TNEELMIARDTMNL
+394 TNEELMIARDTL
-408 VK
+408 DLAK

>member
-1 VYVKYAFLKI
+1 
-11 RRKLM
+11 M
-16 KILVINCGSSS
+16 KVLVINCGSSS

-55 LTHKVG
+55 LTHKVNG
-61 NEKLVVEEAM
+61 EKLVVEEPM
-71 KDHTAAIKHVFDAL
+71 KDHTEAINHVFDAL
-85 VHEKFGV
+85 LDEKYGV
-92 VKSLD
+92 IKSLD
-97 EVNAIG
+97 EVSAIG

-113 TASTIIDENVKAKV
+113 TESCIIDDKVKDKI
-127 REFIKFGPLHNPA
+127 REFIKFWPLHNPA
-140 NLMGIEACESLV
+140 NLMGIEACEKLA
-152 PGKQNVAVFDTAFH
+152 PGKKNIAVFDTAFH
-166 QTMPARTFMY
+166 QTMPAKTFMY

-195 TSHRYVTLRTA
+195 TSHRYITLRTQQ
-206 ELLKTDKKNLN
+206 LLGKEDIN

-229 AAIKNGECYDT
+229 AAVKNGKCYDT
-240 TMGLTPLEGL
+240 SMGLTPLEGL
-250 VMGTRSGDLD
+250 LMGTRSGDLD

-287 VLGVSGL
+287 VLGVSGI

-299 DLEEAAEKGNERAQ
+299 DLEEEAEKGNDRAQ

-320 TRVRRYVGGFMAELG
+320 ERVKRYIGGYMAELG
-335 HVDAISFAGG
+335 HVDAICFAGG
-345 IGENSASMRKLILEN
+345 IGENSSSMRKDILDTF
-360 MEEYGII
+360 EELGVKL
-367 IDDAKNDTREEA
+367 DLEKNNTREEA
-379 VISAD
+379 LISAD
-384 NSRVKVLVVP
+384 DSKVKVYVVP
-394 TNEELMIARDTMNL
+394 TNEELMIARDTL
-408 VK
+408 ELAK

>member
-1 VYVKYAFLKI
+1 
-11 RRKLM
+11 M
-16 KILVINCGSSS
+16 KVLVINCGSSS

-55 LTHKVG
+55 LTHKVNG
-61 NEKLVVEEAM
+61 EKLVVEEPM
-71 KDHTAAIKHVFDAL
+71 KDHTEAINHVFDAL
-85 VHEKFGV
+85 LDEKYGV
-92 VKSLD
+92 IKSLD
-97 EVNAIG
+97 EVSAIG

-113 TASTIIDENVKAKV
+113 TESCIIDDKVKDKI

-140 NLMGIEACESLV
+140 NLMGIEACEKLA
-152 PGKQNVAVFDTAFH
+152 PGKKNIAVFDTAFH
-166 QTMPARTFMY
+166 QTMPAKTFMY

-195 TSHRYVTLRTA
+195 TSHRYITLRTQQ
-206 ELLKTDKKNLN
+206 LLDKEDIN

-229 AAIKNGECYDT
+229 AAVKDGKCYDT
-240 TMGLTPLEGL
+240 SMGLTPLEGL
-250 VMGTRSGDLD
+250 LMGTRSGDLD

-287 VLGVSGL
+287 VLGVSGI

-299 DLEEAAEKGNERAQ
+299 DLEEEAEKGNDRAQ

-320 TRVRRYVGGFMAELG
+320 ERVKRYIGGYMAELG
-335 HVDAISFAGG
+335 HVDAICFAGG
-345 IGENSASMRKLILEN
+345 IGENSSSMRKDILN
-360 MEEYGII
+360 TFEELGVKL
-367 IDDAKNDTREEA
+367 DLEKNNTREEA
-379 VISAD
+379 LISAD
-384 NSRVKVLVVP
+384 DSKVKVYVVP
-394 TNEELMIARDTMNL
+394 TNEELMIARDTL
-408 VK
+408 DLEK

>member
-1 VYVKYAFLKI
+1 
-11 RRKLM
+11 M
-16 KILVINCGSSS
+16 KVLVINCGSSS

-55 LTHKVG
+55 LTHKVNG
-61 NEKLVVEEAM
+61 EKLVVEEPM
-71 KDHTAAIKHVFDAL
+71 KDHTEAINHVFDAL
-85 VHEKFGV
+85 LDEKYGV
-92 VKSLD
+92 IKSLD
-97 EVNAIG
+97 EVSAIG

-113 TASTIIDENVKAKV
+113 TESCIIDDKVKDKI

-140 NLMGIEACESLV
+140 NLMGIEACEKLA
-152 PGKQNVAVFDTAFH
+152 PGKKNIAVFDTAFH
-166 QTMPARTFMY
+166 QTMPAKTFMY

-195 TSHRYVTLRTA
+195 TSHRYITLRTQQ
-206 ELLKTDKKNLN
+206 LLGKEDIN

-229 AAIKNGECYDT
+229 AAVKNGKCYDT
-240 TMGLTPLEGL
+240 SMGLTPLEGL
-250 VMGTRSGDLD
+250 LMGTRSGDLD

-287 VLGVSGL
+287 VLGVSGI

-299 DLEEAAEKGNERAQ
+299 DLEEEAEKGNDRAQ

-320 TRVRRYVGGFMAELG
+320 ERVKRYIGGYMAELG
-335 HVDAISFAGG
+335 HVDAICFAGG
-345 IGENSASMRKLILEN
+345 IGENSSSMRKDILETF
-360 MEEYGII
+360 EELGVKL
-367 IDDAKNDTREEA
+367 DLEKNNTREEA
-379 VISAD
+379 LISAD
-384 NSRVKVLVVP
+384 DSKVKVYVVP
-394 TNEELMIARDTMNL
+394 TNEELMIARDTL
-408 VK
+408 ELAK

>member
-1 VYVKYAFLKI
+1 
-11 RRKLM
+11 M

-61 NEKLVVEEAM
+61 SEKLVVEEEM

-85 VHEKFGV
+85 LDEKYGV

-97 EVNAIG
+97 EINAIG

-113 TASTIIDENVKAKV
+113 TESTVIDENVKAKV
-127 REFIKFGPLHNPA
+127 EEFIKFGPLHNPA
-140 NLMGIEACESLV
+140 NLMGIKACESLV
-152 PGKQNVAVFDTAFH
+152 PGKKNVAVFDTAFH

-206 ELLKTDKKNLN
+206 ELLGTAKENLN

-229 AAIKNGECYDT
+229 AAIKDGKCYDT

-250 VMGTRSGDLD
+250 LMGTRSGDID

-270 KGYSADEMNQI
+270 KGFSADEMNQL

-335 HVDAISFAGG
+335 HIDAISFAGG

-360 MEEYGII
+360 MEDYGII
-367 IDDAKNDTREEA
+367 IDDSKNDTREEA

-394 TNEELMIARDTMNL
+394 TNEELMIARDTMEL
-408 VK
+408 AK

>member
-1 VYVKYAFLKI
+1 
-11 RRKLM
+11 M
-16 KILVINCGSSS
+16 KVLVINCGSSS

-55 LTHKVG
+55 LTHKVNG
-61 NEKLVVEEAM
+61 EKLVVEEPM
-71 KDHTAAIKHVFDAL
+71 KDHTEAINHVFDAL
-85 VHEKFGV
+85 LDEKYGV
-92 VKSLD
+92 IKSLD
-97 EVNAIG
+97 EVSAIG

-113 TASTIIDENVKAKV
+113 TESCIIDDKVKDKI

-140 NLMGIEACESLV
+140 NLMGIEACEKLA
-152 PGKQNVAVFDTAFH
+152 PGKKNIAVFDTAFH
-166 QTMPARTFMY
+166 QTMPAKTFMY

-195 TSHRYVTLRTA
+195 TSHRYITLRA
-206 ELLKTDKKNLN
+206 QQLLDKEDIN

-229 AAIKNGECYDT
+229 AAVKDGKCYDT
-240 TMGLTPLEGL
+240 SMGLTPLEGL
-250 VMGTRSGDLD
+250 LMGTRSGDLD

-287 VLGVSGL
+287 VLGVSGI

-299 DLEEAAEKGNERAQ
+299 DLEEEAEKGNDRAQ

-320 TRVRRYVGGFMAELG
+320 ERVKRYIGGYMAELG
-335 HVDAISFAGG
+335 HVDAICFAGG
-345 IGENSASMRKLILEN
+345 IGENSSSMRKDILN
-360 MEEYGII
+360 TFEELGVKL
-367 IDDAKNDTREEA
+367 DLEKNNTREEA
-379 VISAD
+379 LISAD
-384 NSRVKVLVVP
+384 DSKVKVYVVP
-394 TNEELMIARDTMNL
+394 TNEELMIARDTL
-408 VK
+408 DLAK

>member
-1 VYVKYAFLKI
+1 
-11 RRKLM
+11 M

-55 LTHKVG
+55 LTHKVRS
-61 NEKLVVEEAM
+61 EKLVVEEAM

>member
-1 VYVKYAFLKI
+1 
-11 RRKLM
+11 M
-16 KILVINCGSSS
+16 KVLVINCGSSS

-55 LTHKVG
+55 LTHKVNG
-61 NEKLVVEEAM
+61 EKLVVEEPM
-71 KDHTAAIKHVFDAL
+71 KDHTEAINHVFDAL
-85 VHEKFGV
+85 LDEKYGV
-92 VKSLD
+92 IKSLD
-97 EVNAIG
+97 EVSAIG

-113 TASTIIDENVKAKV
+113 TESCIIDEKVKDKI

-140 NLMGIEACESLV
+140 NLMGIEACEKLA
-152 PGKQNVAVFDTAFH
+152 PGKKNIAVFDTAFH
-166 QTMPARTFMY
+166 QTMPAKTYMY

-195 TSHRYVTLRTA
+195 TSHRYITLRTQQ
-206 ELLKTDKKNLN
+206 LLDKEDIN

-229 AAIKNGECYDT
+229 AAVKDGKCYDT
-240 TMGLTPLEGL
+240 SMGLTPLEGL
-250 VMGTRSGDLD
+250 LMGTRSGDLD

-287 VLGVSGL
+287 VLGVSGI

-299 DLEEAAEKGNERAQ
+299 DLEEEAEKGNDRAQ

-320 TRVRRYVGGFMAELG
+320 ERVKRYIGGYMAELG
-335 HVDAISFAGG
+335 HVDALCFAGG
-345 IGENSASMRKLILEN
+345 IGENSSSMRKDILDTF
-360 MEEYGII
+360 EELGVKL
-367 IDDAKNDTREEA
+367 DLEKNNTREEA
-379 VISAD
+379 LISAD
-384 NSRVKVLVVP
+384 DSKVKVYVVP
-394 TNEELMIARDTMNL
+394 TNEELMIARDTL
-408 VK
+408 DLAK